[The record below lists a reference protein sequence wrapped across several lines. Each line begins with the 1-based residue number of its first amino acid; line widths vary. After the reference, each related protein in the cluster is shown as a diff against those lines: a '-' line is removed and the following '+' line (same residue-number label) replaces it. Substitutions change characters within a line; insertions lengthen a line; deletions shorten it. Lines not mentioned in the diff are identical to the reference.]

1 MIESKKER
9 ILYSRVEIEKRV
21 KELGIYL
28 SKEYKDRN
36 LVIISLLRGSFIF
49 TADLVREL
57 NIPVEIEFMTTES
70 YGNEEIS
77 RGVVKILQD
86 VRGNLQGKDV
96 LIVDDIIDTGYT
108 LKKVIQHLEE
118 KNPNSIRVCTML
130 DKPNRRKVE
139 LKPDY
144 VGYEIPDVFIVG
156 YGLNYGEYYRNIPY
170 IFTFE

>member
-1 MIESKKER
+1 MIENEKER
-9 ILYSRVEIEKRV
+9 ILYSRDEIDNRV
-21 KELGIYL
+21 KELGLHL
-28 SKEYKDRN
+28 SKEYRGRD
-36 LVIISLLRGSFIF
+36 LVVVSILRGSFIF

-57 NIPVEIEFMTTES
+57 TIPVEIEFMTTES
-70 YGNEEIS
+70 YGNQEIS
-77 RGVVKILQD
+77 AGVVKILQD

-108 LKKVIQHLEE
+108 LNKVIQHLEV
-118 KNPNSIRVCTML
+118 KNPSSIRVCTML
-130 DKPNRRKVE
+130 DKPSRRKVE

-156 YGLNYGEYYRNIPY
+156 YGLNYGEFYRNTPY